1 MQNEVIEN
9 GKFESYKKM
18 FEAYAISPL
27 DGRYFKNIS
36 FISEYFSE
44 FALIKKRIFV
54 EIQWL
59 HFLCGEDSPIGF
71 VLNKNIHKA
80 LDKFHDDFSLNDF
93 FKFKELET
101 SLNHDVKPVEYLLRD
116 ILKNENSEFIH
127 FGITS
132 EDVTNLSYA
141 LLFNGFKENYL
152 MPHLENIIS
161 SLKQLALASKTLA
174 IPGRTHGQ
182 PATPTTLG
190 KEFAYFVQRLQNSY
204 LVLKNIKIEAKFS
217 GAVGNYA
224 ALKVAYPDLNWI
236 DIAKNFITKFGFE
249 INICTK
255 QIEPHDWIARHCN
268 EIQLI
273 STILIDLCKDIW
285 LYGSYGYIGQKAV
298 EGEIGSST
306 MPHKVN
312 PIDFENCW
320 GNMELTICLSQLFSR
335 KLPST
340 FLQRDLSDS
349 TVLRNFGVLLG
360 HFELGLYSLKK
371 GFDRIQFNEKNAEQD
386 LAKNT
391 VVLAE
396 AIQTILRKCGVKNG
410 YEIMKQFTRGKDVT
424 YEQILNFI
432 QKLDIP
438 QDEKEKL
445 LKLKPGD
452 YIGESIQIVEQ
463 ICK

>member
-1 MQNEVIEN
+1 
-9 GKFESYKKM
+9 
-18 FEAYAISPL
+18 
-27 DGRYFKNIS
+27 
-36 FISEYFSE
+36 
-44 FALIKKRIFV
+44 
-54 EIQWL
+54 
-59 HFLCGEDSPIGF
+59 
-71 VLNKNIHKA
+71 
-80 LDKFHDDFSLNDF
+80 
-93 FKFKELET
+93 
-101 SLNHDVKPVEYLLRD
+101 
-116 ILKNENSEFIH
+116 
-127 FGITS
+127 
-132 EDVTNLSYA
+132 
-141 LLFNGFKENYL
+141 
-152 MPHLENIIS
+152 
-161 SLKQLALASKTLA
+161 
-174 IPGRTHGQ
+174 
-182 PATPTTLG
+182 
-190 KEFAYFVQRLQNSY
+190 
-204 LVLKNIKIEAKFS
+204 
-217 GAVGNYA
+217 
-224 ALKVAYPDLNWI
+224 
-236 DIAKNFITKFGFE
+236 
-249 INICTK
+249 
-255 QIEPHDWIARHCN
+255 
-268 EIQLI
+268 
-273 STILIDLCKDIW
+273 
-285 LYGSYGYIGQKAV
+285 
-298 EGEIGSST
+298 

-396 AIQTILRKCGVKNG
+396 AIQTILRKCGVKNA